1 MASLEERF
9 NALVQIVQNLPKDG
23 NYKILLSLRK
33 FAVKILVNLI

>member
-23 NYKILLSLRK
+23 NYKFIMENTL
-33 FAVKILVNLI
+33 